1 MTIRMPRIPYL
12 TRCSAIVALTLMLAG
27 CETTSTTKETPQAKR
42 ITELGSVYEKAP
54 AAAKAA
60 ASTGNLT
67 RGQSPE
73 LVYIALGQPDV
84 ILASADGRIT
94 TWTYHNY
101 LPPEPPRQSVAKKE
115 KFRSNF
121 NNQSGIADPLQDA
134 VGAFQYNLSRQM
146 VPSTDPDN
154 LDFDKYKEQKRPD
167 QSWADYAR
175 YRTNRD
181 MAKTGG
187 PAVVKMVDDKARA
200 EYIELQQKERIP
212 DLTTVKLEVIFLGP
226 QVADAI
232 VNDSVSAF
240 ALQNP

>member
-1 MTIRMPRIPYL
+1 
-12 TRCSAIVALTLMLAG
+12 MLAG
-27 CETTSTTKETPQAKR
+27 CETTPKPTAATPQSVR

-54 AAAKAA
+54 ETAKAA

-73 LVYIALGQPDV
+73 LVYIALGRPNV
-84 ILASADGRIT
+84 ILTSADGRVT
-94 TWTYHNY
+94 TWTYQNY
-101 LPPEPPRQSVAKKE
+101 LPPPPPKPVQEPTKKE
-115 KFRSNF
+115 KFQSNF
-121 NNQSGIADPLQDA
+121 SKQNRVVDPLQDA

-146 VPSTDPDN
+146 VPRTDPLN
-154 LDFDKYKEQKRPD
+154 LDLDKYMEQKRPD

-200 EYIELQQKERIP
+200 EYIESQQKERIP